1 MMHLLVAQV
10 FVADDLL
17 MSTFSFLLF
26 LLLQEINLICLCSFV
41 CFILFLLSLLAL
53 SLLLDLTIQLL
64 LDQFA
69 SLFIFTDDLPL
80 LLLMQESVESRD
92 FGPLILRSGHRA
104 QSMAEILAGFGM
116 LGSNG
121 FAVLT
126 LMLALVVGDL

>member
-1 MMHLLVAQV
+1 MHLLVTKV

-17 MSTFSFLLF
+17 MSTLSFLLF
-26 LLLQEINLICLCSFV
+26 LLLEQINLVCLRSFI

-69 SLFIFTDDLPL
+69 SLFVFTDDLPL
-80 LLLMQESVESRD
+80 LLLMQESVESSD
-92 FGPLILRSGHRA
+92 LGPFILSSGHRA
-104 QSMAEILAGFGM
+104 ESMAKILARFGM

-121 FAVLT
+121 FAVL
-126 LMLALVVGDL
+126 